1 VIIYSDGPLWL
12 RVLIAI
18 GAAVLFVV
26 LAWRYYVTFWRRGR

>member
-1 VIIYSDGPLWL
+1 VIIYSAGPLWL

-26 LAWRYYVTFWRRGR
+26 LAWSYYTHFWRRR